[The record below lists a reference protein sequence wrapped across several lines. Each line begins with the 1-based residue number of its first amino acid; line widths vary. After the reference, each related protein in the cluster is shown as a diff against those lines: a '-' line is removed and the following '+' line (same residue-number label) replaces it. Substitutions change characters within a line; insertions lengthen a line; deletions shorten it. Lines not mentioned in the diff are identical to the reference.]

1 MTEKMDEVDI
11 KIMRILQEDS
21 RVSLDDISSK
31 LHISK
36 STVHYRVKKLVSSG
50 VIKGFSAIIDPE
62 KVGKEILCATL
73 VKAKYKPD
81 CSPKMGQELS
91 GIRGVWAVYFLLGEY
106 DFLIL
111 SRAENQKDLKRI
123 IEEIIS
129 LEIVEKSSTQ
139 VVLNTIKEDIRV
151 EL

>member
-1 MTEKMDEVDI
+1 
-11 KIMRILQEDS
+11 
-21 RVSLDDISSK
+21 
-31 LHISK
+31 
-36 STVHYRVKKLVSSG
+36 VSSG

-73 VKAKYKPD
+73 IKSKYKPD
-81 CSPKMGQELS
+81 YSPKMGQELS

-111 SRAENQKDLKRI
+111 SRADNQKDLKRI